1 MSLDLILPF
10 AILVMMVLYFIYSR
24 AKFEKNI
31 VNLYEQKFEQ
41 WKIHNPSSTLKP
53 SCKELVGLVFKQDK
67 KLTIELLNKE
77 AKQKLEQGKFEIKES

>member
-10 AILVMMVLYFIYSR
+10 AILVIMVLYFIYSR

-31 VNLYEQKFEQ
+31 VNLYEEKFKQWQQHHPNSNEQ
-41 WKIHNPSSTLKP
+41 A
-53 SCKELVGLVFKQDK
+53 SCKELVALVFKQDK

-77 AKQKLEQGKFEIKES
+77 AKQKLQQGKFEIKE